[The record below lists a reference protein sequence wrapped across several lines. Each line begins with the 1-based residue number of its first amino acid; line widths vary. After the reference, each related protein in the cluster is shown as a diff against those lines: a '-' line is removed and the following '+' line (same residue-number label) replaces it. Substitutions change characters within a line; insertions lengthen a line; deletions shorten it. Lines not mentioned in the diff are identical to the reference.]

1 MSAAEFTEASAK
13 ISEVE
18 ANVKRLEEK
27 IEGQERSYPASVRPA
42 EVTVELEQLR
52 KQEIILLE
60 ELVELRKYK
69 NILLT
74 KEAAAQEQA
83 ARKANAEA
91 LEKIMKEFNVCKPR
105 EVFTF
110 GLGRLLGAYY
120 YSSKIRVAVVLYG
133 FLAVLVA
140 LLAYPRWAPI
150 VVCIVMF
157 CYVLADVYRNYEI
170 ENMKWSKEHVEKAE

>member
-1 MSAAEFTEASAK
+1 RNLALDQRGLDSSAHMAGQVTSVVSAYSRYRSSEAPSQSASRCASGLTAPSSLPMRGSSPGGSAGLGRMNITLTATPSVYTTYANVCSKLGRTAARMSAAEFTEASAK

-18 ANVKRLEEK
+18 ANIKQVEEK

-74 KEAAAQEQA
+74 KG
-83 ARKANAEA
+83 
-91 LEKIMKEFNVCKPR
+91 
-105 EVFTF
+105 T
-110 GLGRLLGAYY
+110 
-120 YSSKIRVAVVLYG
+120 
-133 FLAVLVA
+133 
-140 LLAYPRWAPI
+140 
-150 VVCIVMF
+150 
-157 CYVLADVYRNYEI
+157 
-170 ENMKWSKEHVEKAE
+170 